1 MNELT
6 VITKPMEKEI
16 MIATVKYQVAT
27 YSGEVQV
34 NCNENDEDE
43 VIIAKAKRIV
53 TQKAG
58 GSLPFG
64 YESWK
69 VVGRS

>member
-1 MNELT
+1 
-6 VITKPMEKEI
+6 
-16 MIATVKYQVAT
+16 MIAIVRYQVAT

-43 VIIAKAKRIV
+43 CIIAKAKRIV
-53 TQKAG
+53 AQRAG

-69 VVGRS
+69 VVERS